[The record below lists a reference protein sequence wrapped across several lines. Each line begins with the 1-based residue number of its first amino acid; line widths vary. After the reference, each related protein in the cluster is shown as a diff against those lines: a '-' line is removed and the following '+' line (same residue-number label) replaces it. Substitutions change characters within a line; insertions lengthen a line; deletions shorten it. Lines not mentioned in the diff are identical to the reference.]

1 MTPSLPPKTPPRW
14 IERLLH
20 ATLAG
25 AVYRDEIVGD
35 LHEAYGRMHG
45 RCIRPVLVLWY
56 FAEGFRLSMRYTAR
70 RLASWPH
77 TRHSAASSS
86 KGTAMDR
93 LTMDLRFALRSLA
106 KRPLLSATVVVTLA
120 LGIGTNAAVFGI
132 IDKLMIHPYAMRD
145 VDRVV
150 MPVTTS
156 PTYVGHRET
165 VSPADFLDWRRDLAG
180 GTIDHLSAIQW
191 WDANLVGRDEP
202 ERVLGF
208 FVSSDFFAVLDA
220 VPALGRT
227 FVREEETIGN
237 DKRVVLSDG
246 LWKRRFGADPAV
258 VGKPIR
264 VDGGERIVVGVM
276 PPGFDFPMKA
286 EMWAPLSFDEETA
299 RRRSS
304 HYLTVIGRLAAG
316 RSVSDAQAQM
326 TVIAQRLTRE
336 HPDTNRLLSARVYT
350 LSAGMVDAGM
360 PPILSLWQAAGLF
373 VLLIAC
379 ANIANLLLARGAE
392 RGREIAIRLALGSS
406 RARIVRN
413 AFLESGLLALAA
425 VPVALGVAWA
435 FIRVVYVFMPGRVVR
450 FIAGWERLGVDIRLV
465 AVTTA
470 IGVLAAIA
478 SATLPALQMARGH
491 VGDALKS
498 DGRTGRGTKSQ
509 RLRRGL
515 VVAEIALV
523 LPLLVAAMLS
533 ISTVTRYFTNWQGY
547 DPNRVLVLRAVLPE
561 PHYATDDSRRRFVAS
576 SIEAIRSVASV
587 DDVAIANIL
596 PAQDSNVVRRIEIAG
611 QPQVDPANTPRADFR
626 AVSPS
631 YFAVL
636 RVPILAGRAF
646 ASSDSATSQ
655 RVAIVTESMARKYW
669 PKEDAI
675 GHQVRA
681 GSDEFA
687 TVVGVCGDVI
697 HDWFDSRNV
706 PTMFRP
712 ITQSPTGDLILAVRT
727 SGDPLAIIDD
737 VRRAIAGVDRAQPLF
752 DIMPMRQMLAEKTIG
767 LQYIAGLMAVF
778 AGLALVL
785 ALLGLYA
792 VMTYLVAQRVREIG
806 VRIALGATAS
816 DVTRLTLRQ
825 AAWLT
830 AVGVAVGLTL
840 ALALGRAMEAGLLGI
855 VSSDARLSAALA
867 LALAT
872 TALAASYLPARRAAS
887 IDPIVALR
895 EE

>member
-1 MTPSLPPKTPPRW
+1 MRRSWYPSAPPRW
-14 IERLLH
+14 IERLLN

-35 LHEAYGRMHG
+35 LHETYGRMHA
-45 RCIRPVLVLWY
+45 RFMQPVPVLWY
-56 FAEGFRLSMRYTAR
+56 VAEVLRLSMRYAAR

-77 TRHSAASSS
+77 TRRSAASSR
-86 KGTAMDR
+86 KGTSMDR
-93 LTMDLRFALRSLA
+93 LTMDLRLALRSLA

-120 LGIGTNAAVFGI
+120 LGIGTNAAVFGV
-132 IDKLMIHPYAMRD
+132 IDKLVIHPYAMHD

-156 PTYVGHRET
+156 PASIERRGT

-180 GTIDHLSAIQW
+180 GTIRHLSAIHW

-208 FVSSDFFAVLDA
+208 FVSSDFFAALDA

-227 FVREEETIGN
+227 FVGEEETLGN
-237 DKRVVLSDG
+237 DQRVVLSDG
-246 LWKRRFGADPAV
+246 LWKRRFGADPAI
-258 VGKPIR
+258 VGKPVL
-264 VDGGERIVVGVM
+264 VDGGARIVVGVM
-276 PPGFDFPMKA
+276 PAGFDFPMKA
-286 EMWAPLSFDEETA
+286 EMWAPLSFDGETA
-299 RRRSS
+299 RQRNS
-304 HYLTVIGRLAAG
+304 HYLTVIGRLADG

-326 TVIAQRLTRE
+326 AAIAQRLARE
-336 HPDTNRLLSARVYT
+336 HPDTNRQLGARVYT
-350 LSAGMVDAGM
+350 LSAGMVDVGT

-435 FIRVVYVFMPGRVVR
+435 FLRVLYVFMPGRVVR
-450 FIAGWERLGVDIRLV
+450 YIAGWERMGVDGRLV

-478 SATLPALQMARGH
+478 CATLPALQMARGH

-498 DGRTGRGTKSQ
+498 DGRTGTGMKGH

-533 ISTVTRYFTNWQGY
+533 ISTVTRYLTNWQGY
-547 DPNRVLVLRAVLPE
+547 DPNHVLVLRAVLPE
-561 PHYATDDSRRRFVAS
+561 ARYAGDDTKRRFVRS
-576 SIEAIRSVASV
+576 SIDAIESVAGV
-587 DDVAIANIL
+587 EEVAIANVL
-596 PAQDSNVVRRIEIAG
+596 PAEDANVVRRIAIAG
-611 QPQVDPANTPRADFR
+611 QPPVDPANAPRADFR

-631 YFAVL
+631 YFAAL

-646 ASSDSATSQ
+646 TPSDTATSQ
-655 RVAIVTESMARKYW
+655 RVAIVSESMARKHW
-669 PKEDAI
+669 PQGDAI

-687 TVVGVCGDVI
+687 TVVGVSGDVI
-697 HDWFDSRNV
+697 HDWFDSRNA

-727 SGDPLAIIDD
+727 ARDPLAIVDD
-737 VRRAIAGVDRAQPLF
+737 VRRAVASVDRAQPLF
-752 DIMPMRQMLAEKTIG
+752 DIMSMRQMLAEKTIG

-778 AGLALVL
+778 AVLALVL

-830 AVGVAVGLTL
+830 IIGVAVGLTL